1 MATTGCST
9 NRQRAYG
16 GPVWRFELARRWW
29 VGHVLVMLC
38 CVLFIRLGRWQW
50 DRAESPTG
58 GWQNFGY
65 ALQWPLFA
73 VVLAAAWVRFLWLER
88 QANARVPE
96 DEPDPAPELT
106 APVPRRPAPSPIP
119 EDDPDD
125 ELAAYNAF
133 LARLAEQ
140 DRR

>member
-1 MATTGCST
+1 M
-9 NRQRAYG
+9 
-16 GPVWRFELARRWW
+16 
-29 VGHVLVMLC
+29 LVMLC

>member
-1 MATTGCST
+1 M
-9 NRQRAYG
+9 
-16 GPVWRFELARRWW
+16 WRFVLARRWW
-29 VGHVLVMLC
+29 VGHVLVALC

-73 VVLAAAWVRFLWLER
+73 VVLVAAWVRFLWLER

-96 DEPDPAPELT
+96 DEPDPTPELT

-140 DRR
+140 DRH